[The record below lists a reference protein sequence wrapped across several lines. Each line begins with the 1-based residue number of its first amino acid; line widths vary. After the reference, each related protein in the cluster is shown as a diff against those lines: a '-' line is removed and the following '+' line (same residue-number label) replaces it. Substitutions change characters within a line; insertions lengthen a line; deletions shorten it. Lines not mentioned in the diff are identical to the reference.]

1 MSLAKRRQ
9 AASMNAKLS
18 MIKEGEH
25 YNADLKSAPKERML
39 FKNPDP
45 EEANV
50 GISKMTLAAL
60 PMSYATRRDITIDY
74 MNPREE
80 QAKYSKYVDQIPA
93 FDKGPPTLLRPYDDA
108 ARQQINLV
116 VQGRS
121 NFILEEG
128 KYDMTMQNADA
139 MKRAAGSK
147 VMPPPGQQKQPD
159 PGQTPQMKAEL
170 ARASLMETTQSL

>member
-25 YNADLKSAPKERML
+25 YNLDLKSAPKERML

-50 GISKMTLAAL
+50 GLSKTALASL

-80 QAKYSKYVDQIPA
+80 EPKFGKYVDQIPA

-128 KYDMTMQNADA
+128 KYDMTMQNAS
-139 MKRAAGSK
+139 AAQQATASK
-147 VMPPPGQQKQPD
+147 VMPPAQQKQPK
-159 PGQTPQMKAEL
+159 PGRTPQMNAEL